1 MSVVINSN
9 ITSLTAQRAL
19 GDAQKMQAEAM
30 GRLSTGLRINSAADD
45 AAGLAIAEGFTSQI
59 RGLSQ
64 AVRNASEALSLAQTA
79 ESALSETTD
88 ILQRVRELA
97 VQASNT
103 TLTTSDRTAI
113 QNEVSSLISEIDRIA
128 TSTQYNSSN
137 ILDGTAQKL
146 SFQVGDKIGQ
156 TVSLSIDSAK
166 SADLGLAGAG
176 AASAGGLV
184 VGGKVAGTATV
195 EHDDILIN
203 GVNFAANNAA
213 LTASNSVDPV
223 TGAVTALAYSTATA
237 AGVAAAINSNTSGH
251 GVVATAATTVSGDS
265 GSGVSAAGG
274 TITMTGFD
282 SQVFTIRATSSMDDM
297 IAAINE
303 AVDITVTKNARGGM
317 DIVDTVGRTLVFG
330 GNFDANNTGLN
341 NLTNTGHVSLSSV
354 DGKSD
359 IVISGASTVE
369 DAVAPN
375 VNTQT
380 SGIGERASAAA
391 AMGLNLGTYSYS
403 GATTVTTSQLGRTLL
418 AGTDTITVNGVKLG
432 NTADTVTAAANVTAA
447 DIAAAFNAVS
457 AESGVS
463 ASAKNQVIMQME
475 MNNESAIL
483 STANDFLTINGVATT
498 TSANMAIAS
507 VVSDLNTDHLAA
519 NTGLTF
525 EQSGSTIIISSESG
539 SNISVTDAATAA
551 QIVNVIH
558 ADGDS
563 VDENAATFTAA
574 AGEVYAFRGFLELTN
589 NNGDVVIGTSATN
602 DDDYATAETLAA
614 LLGLELSKKTES
626 QASGGMDL
634 SSATKAS
641 AALASVDA
649 ALNAVNTIRGGLGAV
664 SNRLDHTVSSL
675 TKTVENHT
683 ASRSRI
689 MDADF
694 ATESAALSKAQVL
707 AQASTAMLAQAN
719 AAPQLAL
726 QLLQ

>member
-1 MSVVINSN
+1 
-9 ITSLTAQRAL
+9 
-19 GDAQKMQAEAM
+19 M

-45 AAGLAIAEGFTSQI
+45 AAGMAIAEGFTSQI

-103 TLTTSDRTAI
+103 TLTSSDRSAI

-128 TSTQYNSSN
+128 GSTQYNSSN
-137 ILDGTAQKL
+137 ILDGSAKQLT
-146 SFQVGDKIGQ
+146 FQVGDKIGQ
-156 TVSLSIDSAK
+156 TVSMSIDSAK

-176 AASAGGLV
+176 AASSGGLV
-184 VGGKVAGTATV
+184 VGGKVDGTATV

-203 GVNFAANNAA
+203 GVNFAASNAA
-213 LTASNSVDPV
+213 LTASNAVDPV
-223 TGAVTALAYSTATA
+223 TGAVTALAYTSATA
-237 AGVAAAINSNTSGH
+237 AGVAAQINSNTGNH
-251 GVVATAATTVSGDS
+251 GVVASAQTTVSGDS
-265 GSGVSAAGG
+265 GSGVTAAGG

-282 SQVFTIRATSSMDDM
+282 SQVFTIRATSGMDDM

-317 DIVDTVGRTLVFG
+317 DIVDTKGRTMVFASTFTTG
-330 GNFDANNTGLN
+330 TTGLAS
-341 NLTNTGHVSLSSV
+341 LTNTGHVSLSSV

-359 IVISGASTVE
+359 IVIAGASTVD
-369 DAVAPN
+369 DASAPN
-375 VNTQT
+375 VNTST
-380 SGIGERASAAA
+380 AGVGERVSAANSL
-391 AMGLNLGTYSYS
+391 GLNFGTYSYT
-403 GATTVTTSQLGRTLL
+403 GATTVTTGQLGRTLL
-418 AGTDTITVNGVKLG
+418 AGTDTLTINGVKLG
-432 NTADTVTAAANVTAA
+432 NTAATVTAAANVTAS
-447 DIAAAFNAVS
+447 DLAAAFNAVS
-457 AESGVS
+457 AESGVT
-463 ASAKNQVIMQME
+463 ATAKNTVIMQMQ
-475 MNNESAIL
+475 MNDESAIL
-483 STANDFLTINGVATT
+483 STDTQHLLINGVAST
-498 TSANMAIAS
+498 TSTNMALSA
-507 VVSDLNTDHLAA
+507 VVTALNSDHLAA

-525 EQSGSTIIISSESG
+525 VQDGSSVVINSGSG
-539 SNISVTDAATAA
+539 GNISITDAAAA

-558 ADGDS
+558 ADGDEL
-563 VDENAATFTAA
+563 DE
-574 AGEVYAFRGFLELTN
+574 AGADTTPANDEVYAFRGFLELSN
-589 NNGDVVIGTSATN
+589 ANGDVVLGTTATN
-602 DDDYATAETLAA
+602 DDAFTTAETLAG
-614 LLGLELSKKTES
+614 LLGMELSKKS
-626 QASGGMDL
+626 GAQSSGGMDL

-649 ALNAVNTIRGGLGAV
+649 ALSAVNTIRGGLGAV

-694 ATESAALSKAQVL
+694 AAESAALSKAQVL